1 MKKRYLLP
9 LVLISAVGVSHAQQ
23 TEQKKTEN
31 KTEKTTTSVS
41 GAKTTTTATTTTAD
55 TTSLDLAK
63 STLAAH
69 GGDKLLK
76 VKNVV
81 VRGTADLSAGASAQT
96 FPAAFAIT
104 ISSPKFRFDV
114 QSQFFNFKQIYD
126 GQQNYANIS
135 SFSLPMDKIGM
146 ELLRKIGDKD
156 YTISALP
163 EKWKKK
169 KGFRITS
176 PEGYYTDFIVDEKT
190 NQVKEYESSYELNG
204 DTLTTSVAVD
214 KYRDVDGIFINEKFS
229 QRMEMPQG
237 TFYANFKAKDILVNT
252 EIADDVFAM
261 PKQ

>member
-9 LVLISAVGVSHAQQ
+9 LVLISAIGVANAQQ
-23 TEQKKTEN
+23 TGQKETGN
-31 KTEKTTTSVS
+31 KTDKTTANVS
-41 GAKTTTTATTTTAD
+41 GTKTATTTTAD

-76 VKNVV
+76 VKNIV
-81 VRGTADLSAGASAQT
+81 VRGTADLSAGTSAQT

-104 ISSPKFRFDV
+104 ISGAKFRFDV

-126 GQQNYANIS
+126 GQQNYANIGS
-135 SFSLPMDKIGM
+135 LSLPMDKIGM
-146 ELLRKIGDKD
+146 EVMRRIGDKD
-156 YTISALP
+156 YTVSPLP

-169 KGFRITS
+169 RGFRVTT

-190 NQVKEYESSYELNG
+190 NLVKEFESSFEVNG
-204 DTLTTSVAVD
+204 DMLTTSVAID
-214 KYRDVDGIFINEKFS
+214 KYRDVDGVLVNEKFS
-229 QRMEMPQG
+229 QRMETSQG
-237 TFYANFKAKDILVNT
+237 NFYANFKAKDILVNT

-261 PKQ
+261 PK